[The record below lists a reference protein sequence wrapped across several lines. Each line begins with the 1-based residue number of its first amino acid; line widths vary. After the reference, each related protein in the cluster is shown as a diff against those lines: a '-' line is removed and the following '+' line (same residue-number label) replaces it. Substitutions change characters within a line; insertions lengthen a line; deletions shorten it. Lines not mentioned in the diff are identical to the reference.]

1 MDDIVYFAA
10 GIWPSEG
17 IYLYAL
23 DASTGK
29 VIWVND
35 KGKTHIDY
43 RPVKLQ
49 PMTNDV
55 QSFPP
60 KARVY

>member
-1 MDDIVYFAA
+1 MTAA
-10 GIWPSEG
+10 
-17 IYLYAL
+17 
-23 DASTGK
+23 
-29 VIWVND
+29 
-35 KGKTHIDY
+35 KTRIDY

-60 KARVY
+60 KPACTEFERSDG